1 MSDKSHI
8 LVIDDEKNYLL
19 VLQTLLEDEGYT
31 VTAIS
36 DPETALAFLAESE
49 VDVVVTDMKMPKVS
63 GREVL
68 QHVKKSWPYIP
79 VLIMTAFGSIESA
92 VEAMKYGAF
101 DYITKPFSNDEL
113 LLSIH
118 NATELARA
126 HRQYRLLQE
135 AMEERYS
142 VHQIVGRSRAIR
154 DVLVMVDRAAP
165 SRSTVLITGESG
177 TGKELVARA
186 IHYASP
192 RKEKPFVS
200 VNCMALN
207 PGVLESELFGHEKG
221 SFTGAVAMRRG
232 RFEQAD
238 GGTLFLDEI
247 AELTPDLQVKLLRVL
262 QERRFERVGGGEE
275 IEVDIRVV
283 AATNKDLAAMVEKGT
298 FRDDLYY
305 RLNVVQIPLPALRE
319 RREDIPLLVAH
330 FMDKVARENDMPAKK
345 FTTEALNYLSGYEW
359 PGNIRQL
366 ENVVESCMVL
376 VPGTVIDVDNLPAE
390 IRDEDSQFKSAVD
403 LLPVQLDLADTLEK
417 IEAALIR
424 RALVRADLVQV
435 KAAELL
441 GISKSLLQYKLKK
454 YAITGHSGGEGC
466 LRGEGNLFGKK
477 VLPPPDPPTF
487 PKPFI
492 QVPDGC
498 RDMKILLALPVLRQG
513 LFVFGGGR
521 SGRYFVRTGCFP
533 SCGLLGGCSRDL
545 AGGLKRVPGQGT
557 GAWRGREPD
566 GAHRA

>member
-247 AELTPDLQVKLLRVL
+247 AELTPDLQVKLLRVI
-262 QERRFERVGGGEE
+262 QEGEVTRIGGTKTLH
-275 IEVDIRVV
+275 VDVRII
-283 AATNKDLAAMVEKGT
+283 AATNRDLWQQVQEGK
-298 FRDDLYY
+298 FRQDLYY
-305 RLNVVQIPLPALRE
+305 RLNVINIEVPPLRE
-319 RREDIPLLVAH
+319 RRDDVIPLAVH
-330 FMDKVARENDMPAKK
+330 FIEKYNQKYSKHKE
-345 FTTEALNYLSGYEW
+345 LSMELGKILRSLDW
-359 PGNIRQL
+359 LGNIREL
-366 ENVVESCMVL
+366 ENLIENMVVLVQRDVLYPEDLPPRYRQSGAEVSACQVTVHGIMPLKEAIQQVESQLLCHAQEKY
-376 VPGTVIDVDNLPAE
+376 TTTRE
-390 IRDEDSQFKSAVD
+390 IA
-403 LLPVQLDLADTLEK
+403 
-417 IEAALIR
+417 
-424 RALVRADLVQV
+424 
-435 KAAELL
+435 
-441 GISKSLLQYKLKK
+441 
-454 YAITGHSGGEGC
+454 
-466 LRGEGNLFGKK
+466 K
-477 VLPPPDPPTF
+477 VLGVDQSTVSR
-487 PKPFI
+487 KM
-492 QVPDGC
+492 GT
-498 RDMKILLALPVLRQG
+498 LL
-513 LFVFGGGR
+513 
-521 SGRYFVRTGCFP
+521 
-533 SCGLLGGCSRDL
+533 
-545 AGGLKRVPGQGT
+545 
-557 GAWRGREPD
+557 
-566 GAHRA
+566 HR

>member
-36 DPETALAFLAESE
+36 DPETALAFLVESE

-221 SFTGAVAMRRG
+221 SFTGAGQRRIG

-238 GGTLFLDEI
+238 GGTIFLDEI
-247 AELTPDLQVKLLRVL
+247 GEIDAGTQVRLLRVL
-262 QERRFERVGGGEE
+262 SERTIERVGSNAS
-275 IEVDIRVV
+275 IPVNVRVI
-283 AATNKDLAAMVEKGT
+283 AATNKSLKKLVQEGK
-298 FRDDLYY
+298 FREDLYF
-305 RLNVVQIPLPALRE
+305 RLNVVHIQMPPLRD
-319 RREDIPLLVAH
+319 RREDIPLLATA
-330 FMDKVARENDMPAKK
+330 FLKEFARENNKEFKPLSRDAL
-345 FTTEALNYLSGYEW
+345 EAVRNYQW
-359 PGNIRQL
+359 PGNVRELRTAMEHGVVMSNSASIDLHHLPPQL
-366 ENVVESCMVL
+366 QDTSPEAAPQERPEDNAPNTQNGL
-376 VPGTVIDVDNLPAE
+376 VPAGVLNL
-390 IRDEDSQFKSAVD
+390 S
-403 LLPVQLDLADTLEK
+403 LLERNAIQQALAQSNGNKT
-417 IEAALIR
+417 AA
-424 RALVRADLVQV
+424 AH
-435 KAAELL
+435 LL
-441 GISKSLLQYKLKK
+441 GISRRTLQRKLQD
-454 YAITGHSGGEGC
+454 ILHS
-466 LRGEGNLFGKK
+466 
-477 VLPPPDPPTF
+477 
-487 PKPFI
+487 
-492 QVPDGC
+492 
-498 RDMKILLALPVLRQG
+498 
-513 LFVFGGGR
+513 
-521 SGRYFVRTGCFP
+521 
-533 SCGLLGGCSRDL
+533 
-545 AGGLKRVPGQGT
+545 
-557 GAWRGREPD
+557 
-566 GAHRA
+566 

>member
-454 YAITGHSGGEGC
+454 YAITG
-466 LRGEGNLFGKK
+466 
-477 VLPPPDPPTF
+477 
-487 PKPFI
+487 
-492 QVPDGC
+492 Q
-498 RDMKILLALPVLRQG
+498 
-513 LFVFGGGR
+513 
-521 SGRYFVRTGCFP
+521 
-533 SCGLLGGCSRDL
+533 
-545 AGGLKRVPGQGT
+545 
-557 GAWRGREPD
+557 
-566 GAHRA
+566 